1 MSGSN
6 YFTQAAEDAPDYYW
20 LRTAFERVYM
30 VWDLY
35 DGVRSGLACF
45 RGQPHYFDCE
55 LDSVDAGYTD
65 IYRLWPIDQELLAL
79 ATEQWQIYRSWE
91 RRFHSG
97 KVSMETHPGHR
108 GQNARYDDLEDEID
122 RCLNLLGAPACRAR
136 GEFRARDGQP
146 DLPPG
151 CLAEMEV
158 QWGGAVA

>member
-1 MSGSN
+1 MSGRSRV
-6 YFTQAAEDAPDYYW
+6 TDARQAPDAVD
-20 LRTAFERVYM
+20 RTMAFEHVYM

-35 DGVRSGLACF
+35 DGARSGLACF

-55 LDSVDAGYTD
+55 LDPVDGGYTE
-65 IYRLWPIDQELLAL
+65 IYRLWPIDQGLLAL

-97 KVSMETHPGHR
+97 EESVETHPGHR
-108 GQNARYDDLEDEID
+108 GQNARYDDLDDEID
-122 RCLNLLGAPACRAR
+122 RRLILLGSPACRAR

-151 CLAEMEV
+151 CLREMEA
-158 QWGGAVA
+158 QWTVVAR